1 MYGWQRAMRIF
12 DGPDEVHFRTIA
24 KAELDVS
31 PAPWPQ
37 RQSAGDSRHE
47 KLSGAWNFRDVAET
61 AGLRPGRLFR
71 SSELSRLDE
80 AGRQAPDRVGCHGRA
95 DLRSPPSWLARRRRR
110 AGDVVVHNLP
120 FPEVSHSHDEA
131 PHESGWNKMMTEYS
145 EEDPSLAQRW
155 MTQEY
160 ERFPTLGGARR
171 AVRQIITM
179 IGAGRPVLV
188 HCFAGK
194 DRTGFAIAVALEA
207 AGVPSEAILADY
219 LRSNDAVSRL
229 RDAILTTM
237 RSREGMTDE
246 VISFAESRLT
256 DEVLGVREQYLS
268 SARRVLDETHGGLA
282 GYLEAAEVTP
292 VDVQRLRTALLG

>member
-1 MYGWQRAMRIF
+1 MTPG
-12 DGPDEVHFRTIA
+12 
-24 KAELDVS
+24 
-31 PAPWPQ
+31 
-37 RQSAGDSRHE
+37 HE

-80 AGRQAPDRVGCHGRA
+80 AGRQALTALGVTDVA
-95 DLRSPPSWLARRRRR
+95 DLRSPAELARRGGG
-110 AGDVVVHNLP
+110 AVPGDVVVHNLP

-145 EEDPSLAQRW
+145 EEDPSVAAQRW